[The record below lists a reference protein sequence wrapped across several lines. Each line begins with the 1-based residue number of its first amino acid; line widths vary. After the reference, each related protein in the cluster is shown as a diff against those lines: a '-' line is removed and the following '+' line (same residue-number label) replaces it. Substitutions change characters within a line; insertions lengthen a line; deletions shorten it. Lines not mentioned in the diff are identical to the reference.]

1 MDRFIVGVKGRAR
14 PLWVNLK
21 SNMDRFI
28 VPLQRPGFRVHNY
41 LKSNMDRFIVAEGV
55 VQIPLNLI

>member
-1 MDRFIVGVKGRAR
+1 MDRFIVKVYQE
-14 PLWVNLK
+14 LN
-21 SNMDRFI
+21 I
-28 VPLQRPGFRVHNY
+28 EHIY

>member
-1 MDRFIVGVKGRAR
+1 MDRFIVGTLDKVDIEM
-14 PLWVNLK
+14 LN
-21 SNMDRFI
+21 
-28 VPLQRPGFRVHNY
+28 